1 MSALSNDKVHCSLV
15 IIQSRFNLTL
25 LVVVTTKMTRS
36 VRVVRLSKSEL
47 MYTMDLLLV
56 KR

>member
-1 MSALSNDKVHCSLV
+1 MYALSNDKVHCSTV

-25 LVVVTTKMTRS
+25 QVVVTTKMTRS